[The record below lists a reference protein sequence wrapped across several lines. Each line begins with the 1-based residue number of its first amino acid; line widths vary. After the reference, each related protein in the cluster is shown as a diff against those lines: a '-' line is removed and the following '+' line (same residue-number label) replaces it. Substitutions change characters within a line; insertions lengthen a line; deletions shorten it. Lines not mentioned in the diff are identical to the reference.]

1 MVDADLRNII
11 GQIEVRLER
20 GSNQTKAVVQI
31 QIEAPVQLLIGT
43 DLLSSL
49 GILFLLFNISKPRKI
64 VQEVYNSKLPAIK
77 EQGDIEK
84 REDLNTTEAL
94 ILLLNHIPS
103 HLDCL

>member
-1 MVDADLRNII
+1 MLI

-49 GILFLLFNISKPRKI
+49 WVLFLLFNISKPRK
-64 VQEVYNSKLPAIK
+64 KLY
-77 EQGDIEK
+77 
-84 REDLNTTEAL
+84 RRYTTPNYQPL
-94 ILLLNHIPS
+94 KSRVILKGGKT
-103 HLDCL
+103 